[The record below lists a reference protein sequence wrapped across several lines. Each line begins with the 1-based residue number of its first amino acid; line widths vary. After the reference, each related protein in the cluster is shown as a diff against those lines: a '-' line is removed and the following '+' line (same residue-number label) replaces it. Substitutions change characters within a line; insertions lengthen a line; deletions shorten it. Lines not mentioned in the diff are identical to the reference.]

1 MPPGGHP
8 AASPVLIEIVVPA
21 RNEAR
26 RLPGGLAA
34 LCRKAAALPVP
45 AAILVVDSASTD
57 ATSEVVRRWPAGPV
71 PVRLLHCARP
81 GKGLAVRAGLL
92 ATRAPF
98 VGFCDADMATDLS
111 ALDVAIGLLAAGNSL
126 VVGSRGLAGSVVKN
140 RHSAVRRAG
149 AAVFRAM
156 ARQVVPGATDT
167 QCGFKFFSGPLARAA
182 ALRLTTPGFAFD
194 IELIALCQRL
204 GATLHR
210 VPRPLAGHAGLHV
223 LGAQA
228 QRRGAARRRRD
239 LAEPPAGPGRRR
251 PGPAWSRRA
260 ARWRSRLA
268 APRCGRRPGL
278 ADAPGKACPPRA
290 TACAAGPADA
300 PGAGRRAR
308 SRAGQARPGTG
319 QAPPPGS
326 PGVSAPA
333 PPGPGG
339 SGGPGASAA
348 RPPT

>member
-1 MPPGGHP
+1 MSPGGQP
-8 AASPVLIEIVVPA
+8 AASPVLIEIIVPA

-26 RLPGGLAA
+26 RLPDGLAA

-45 AAILVVDSASTD
+45 VGILVVDSASTD

-71 PVRLLHCARP
+71 PVRLLQCARP
-81 GKGLAVRAGLL
+81 GKGRAVRTGLL

-126 VVGSRGLAGSVVKN
+126 VVGSRGLAGSVVTN

-149 AAVFRAM
+149 AAVFRAL

-204 GATLHR
+204 GATLTEFPVCWR
-210 VPRPLAGHAGLHV
+210 DIPGSTFSVPRHS
-223 LGAQA
+223 
-228 QRRGAARRRRD
+228 AAALREVAAIWLSHR
-239 LAEPPAGPGRRR
+239 PGR
-251 PGPAWSRRA
+251 
-260 ARWRSRLA
+260 
-268 APRCGRRPGL
+268 
-278 ADAPGKACPPRA
+278 
-290 TACAAGPADA
+290 
-300 PGAGRRAR
+300 
-308 SRAGQARPGTG
+308 
-319 QAPPPGS
+319 
-326 PGVSAPA
+326 
-333 PPGPGG
+333 
-339 SGGPGASAA
+339 ASAA
-348 RPPT
+348 RARSLEPGSPLALPAGDAGPPAAAAPGLAGVTPGLAAAPGLPGAGQALPGAGQALPAGVTTA

>member
-1 MPPGGHP
+1 MTMSPGGQP
-8 AASPVLIEIVVPA
+8 AASPVLIEIIVPA

-45 AAILVVDSASTD
+45 VGILVVDSASTD

-81 GKGLAVRAGLL
+81 GKGVAVRTGLL

-126 VVGSRGLAGSVVKN
+126 VVGSRGLAGSVVTN

-149 AAVFRAM
+149 AAVFRAL

-204 GATLHR
+204 GATLTEFPVHWQDMPGSTFS
-210 VPRPLAGHAGLHV
+210 VPRHSAAALRDVVSIWLAH
-223 LGAQA
+223 
-228 QRRGAARRRRD
+228 R
-239 LAEPPAGPGRRR
+239 PGR
-251 PGPAWSRRA
+251 
-260 ARWRSRLA
+260 
-268 APRCGRRPGL
+268 
-278 ADAPGKACPPRA
+278 
-290 TACAAGPADA
+290 AAGPAPGATA
-300 PGAGRRAR
+300 PGA
-308 SRAGQARPGTG
+308 PL
-319 QAPPPGS
+319 
-326 PGVSAPA
+326 PA
-333 PPGPGG
+333 
-339 SGGPGASAA
+339 
-348 RPPT
+348 